1 MEGFLN
7 PEEVLKNLNLKEDM
21 VACDFGSGSGGWVL
35 PLARTLTEG
44 KIYAIDILEE
54 PLSALKGKAEIFKIQ
69 NIETIRSDVEKKRGS
84 TIKDNEVD
92 LVFMTNLLF
101 EVEDKKGVLVEGKRI
116 LKKGG
121 KILVIDWK
129 QEAVLGPKTGRISP
143 DEIKDI
149 VKKLD
154 LKIENE
160 FKAGDYHWGLI
171 LAKP

>member
-121 KILVIDWK
+121 
-129 QEAVLGPKTGRISP
+129 RISP